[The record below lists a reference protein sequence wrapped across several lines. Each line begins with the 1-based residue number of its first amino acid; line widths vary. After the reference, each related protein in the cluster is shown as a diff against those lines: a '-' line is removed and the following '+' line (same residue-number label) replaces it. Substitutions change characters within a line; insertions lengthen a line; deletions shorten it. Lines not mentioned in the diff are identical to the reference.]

1 MNRKSFIFAL
11 VALILPTIAIMA
23 QDDDEMYFGRKT
35 KNDKAVQTDRKQQ
48 PRKVVVVNNDDV
60 ARTSDGE
67 ADYHT
72 GTLRDV
78 DEYNRRG
85 RRTSVTDTAT
95 GKADTVV
102 VTRKSA
108 KQSSLYDLGFDDGYT
123 RGYRDA
129 EEDEFYYSTRLA
141 RFRGLRYYDPWYWD
155 RVAYIY
161 DPWYYD
167 PWFWDPWYR
176 PVYVGGWCSV
186 GWGCTWSIGWS
197 YAWRPGI
204 HVHHHYYGPTYYGP
218 TYRTMSVR
226 NANAIYN
233 NRYTGGRTM
242 GMRSATT
249 GNPRTYTD
257 NYRGRGGD
265 NSRSYSRSGNDSYN
279 GNNRY
284 GDRGRSNT
292 YSGRPTRSTGSTNRT
307 WGGGSRSSSS
317 GSPSR
322 SYGSGGG
329 GFRSS
334 GGSFGGG
341 GGGFRSSGGG
351 FGGGGGG
358 FRGGRGR

>member
-1 MNRKSFIFAL
+1 MNRKSFIFAM

-23 QDDDEMYFGRKT
+23 QDDNDEMYFGRKS
-35 KNDKAVQTDRKQQ
+35 KNDKTVQSDKKQQ
-48 PRKVVVVNNDDV
+48 TRRVVVEYEDDV
-60 ARTSDGE
+60 TQPSNGE

-85 RRTSVTDTAT
+85 RRTSVADTNTAV
-95 GKADTVV
+95 ADTVV
-102 VTRKSA
+102 VTRK
-108 KQSSLYDLGFDDGYT
+108 KQGSLYDLGYDDGYT

-141 RFRGLRYYDPWYWD
+141 RFRGIRYYDPWYWD
-155 RVAYIY
+155 RIAYIY

-186 GWGCTWSIGWS
+186 GWGCTWGIGWS
-197 YAWRPGI
+197 YAWHPGI
-204 HVHHHYYGPTYYGP
+204 HVHHHHYYGTG
-218 TYRTMSVR
+218 YRTMSVR

-233 NRYTGGRTM
+233 NRYSGGRTM

-257 NYRGRGGD
+257 N
-265 NSRSYSRSGNDSYN
+265 SRTYSRGN
-279 GNNRY
+279 NNRY
-284 GDRGRSNT
+284 GSGGRYNDSGRSNT
-292 YSGRPTRSTGSTNRT
+292 YSGRPSRSSGSNNST
-307 WGGGSRSSSS
+307 WGGSRSSSGS
-317 GSPSR
+317 SSHSYGSPSR
-322 SYGSGGG
+322 SYSSGGG

-334 GGSFGGG
+334 GG
-341 GGGFRSSGGG
+341 GGFHSSGGG
-351 FGGGGGG
+351 FGGGGG